1 MACFRSSWV
10 RACRCERGIDFNRGK
25 RSPNWITWFP
35 AFCPTSY
42 RYISHNFQVAPFGG
56 VKQSGL
62 GREGS
67 KYGMDDYLEVGIQ
80 TCKLFVTLI
89 RAHLFYRCCRSS
101 MCAWETW
108 VNAWSR
114 AFAST
119 WTKMNRVHVRVLVRW
134 QGYIVGIPSC
144 KKMVQRV
151 RGGSWRIQ

>member
-25 RSPNWITWFP
+25 RSPNNISTWFP

-80 TCKLFVTLI
+80 TCILVSLTLI
-89 RAHLFYRCCRSS
+89 DAHSVNHGCRSS
-101 MCAWETW
+101 MFAWATW
-108 VNAWSR
+108 VNAWSWT
-114 AFAST
+114 FAST

-134 QGYIVGIPSC
+134 QGY
-144 KKMVQRV
+144 
-151 RGGSWRIQ
+151 RGDTEL